1 MERKKIIKHFNRYK
15 PIINIDNRRL
25 NVKISAAE
33 VDNILKR
40 HGYTL
45 VMDKIHN
52 EKELKKYEKTEKNF
66 DRTKYLTIKDKNHL
80 VIGRIYN
87 INSPD
92 DLLINKIE
100 LTENEI
106 DVLIAFFKFFQI
118 PQADEVARQVAKLFN
133 IDIGKINVDIIRNN
147 VYKQNI

>member
-1 MERKKIIKHFNRYK
+1 M
-15 PIINIDNRRL
+15 
-25 NVKISAAE
+25 KISATE
-33 VDNILKR
+33 VNDILKR

-45 VMDKIHN
+45 VMDKIHD
-52 EKELKKYEKTEKNF
+52 EKELKKYEKIEKYF
-66 DRTKYLTIKDKNHL
+66 DRTKYLTIKDNNHL

-92 DLLINKIE
+92 NLLINKIE
-100 LTENEI
+100 LTENEV

-118 PQADEVARQVAKLFN
+118 PQADEIARQVAKLCK
-133 IDIGKINVDIIRNN
+133 IDLGKINVDIIRNN